1 MKFDVGIKEI
11 EAEVKD
17 NALVIHSK
25 SPLTVLSSAVL
36 NGGLI
41 EAMEIINVQVPEGT
55 GEDKNDVHWNAEE
68 FLKGQAE
75 KLQLQEGKVVGLMT
89 AAKMKNVATAT
100 KKYDNKT
107 VTLFVTAGTTVAVS
121 AGEPA
126 ASKNPQKFGT
136 INIILLVD
144 GNMTDGCM
152 VEAHKTI
159 TEAKTIALRELDL
172 RSQFSG
178 DLASGTLTDTVA
190 VACTK
195 KGELISF
202 AGTFTLIGELI
213 GQCVR
218 QCVKEAIYKQEK
230 FAADRPLME
239 RLAERG
245 FQTENLPSLLANIQI
260 PIESS
265 KYKRFKTEI
274 AQTLADKKIASL
286 ILASLRF
293 DEDVSKGLVPRSDK
307 RAVEETVF
315 EEVVLSAIRH
325 FLSGEECALNPEAA
339 KLKLRNETTPGR
351 FTACALEAVLKAAY
365 SKVS

>member
-1 MKFDVGIKEI
+1 MKFDVGIEEI

-17 NALVIHSK
+17 NILVIRSSK
-25 SPLTVLSSAVL
+25 PLTVLSSAVL
-36 NGGLI
+36 NGGLT
-41 EAMEIINVQVPEGT
+41 EAHAIINVQVPEGS
-55 GEDKNDVHWNAEE
+55 GEDKNDEHWNAEN
-68 FLKGQAE
+68 FLKTQAQ
-75 KLQLQEGKVVGLMT
+75 KLRLQNDKVVGLMT
-89 AAKMKNVATAT
+89 AAKMKNVSTAT
-100 KKYDNKT
+100 RRYDKT
-107 VTLFVTAGTTVAVS
+107 TLTLFVTAGTTVAVT

-136 INIILLVD
+136 INIILIVD

-159 TEAKTIALRELDL
+159 AEAKTVALRELDV

-195 KGELISF
+195 RGSLISF

-213 GQCVR
+213 GQSVR

-230 FAADRPLME
+230 VAANRPLIE

-245 FQTENLPSLLANIQI
+245 LQTENLPSLLATTQI

-265 KYKRFKTEI
+265 KYIRFKTEVE
-274 AQTLADKKIASL
+274 QSLADKKIASL
-286 ILASLRF
+286 ILTSLRF
-293 DEDVSKGLVPRSDK
+293 DDDVSKGLIPESDEG
-307 RAVEETVF
+307 AVEQAVF
-315 EEVVLSAIRH
+315 EKIVLTAIRNY
-325 FLSGEECALNPEAA
+325 LSGKKCALNAEAT
-339 KLKLRNETTPGR
+339 KLKLRNETNLGP
-351 FTACALEAVLKAAY
+351 FTTCVLVTILENAY
-365 SKVS
+365 SKID